1 MGRPASWRNPFVRQE
16 KIMSKTLRNY
26 LIAAVVV
33 FVVALVVGVIGVQLT
48 WGESAMLAAFLTVIG
63 IGSYWWKYEGFG

>member
-1 MGRPASWRNPFVRQE
+1 ML
-16 KIMSKTLRNY
+16 KTLRNY

-33 FVVALVVGVIGVQLT
+33 FVVVLVVGVIGVQLT

-63 IGSYWWKYEGFG
+63 IGSYWWREEGL